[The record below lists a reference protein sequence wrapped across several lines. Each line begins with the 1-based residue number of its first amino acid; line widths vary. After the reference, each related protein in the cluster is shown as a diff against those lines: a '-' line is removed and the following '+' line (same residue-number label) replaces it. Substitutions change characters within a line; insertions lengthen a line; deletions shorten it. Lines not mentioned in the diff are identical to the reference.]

1 MPGVD
6 RRRSSGRGRNR
17 SPLHPSSRQMKR
29 TKYSGDQIDPP
40 MVKIPGVVGHV
51 DSYLDVSVMLKK
63 DLRAIMY
70 GYGDD
75 TKPLQES
82 VDLVGD
88 ITAEYIT
95 NLLLNSKFQAAN
107 LKRDKVT
114 ERDLMFQV
122 RKDGRKFHRVMQL
135 LNLNEE
141 LKEARKAFQQ
151 DDLDFVLF
159 D

>member
-1 MPGVD
+1 MGGVD
-6 RRRSSGRGRNR
+6 RRRSSVRGARNK
-17 SPLHPSSRQMKR
+17 SPLCSSSKQLKR
-29 TKYSGDQIDPP
+29 SKNCGEHIDAPTI
-40 MVKIPGVVGHV
+40 KIPGVVGHV
-51 DSYLDVSVMLKK
+51 DSYLDVSAMLKK

-95 NLLLNSKFQAAN
+95 NLLLNSKFQAGN

-151 DDLDFVLF
+151 DDLDFVF
-159 D
+159 F